1 MACPTPRQLLDSRL
15 LHAGPTESLPQCY
28 RKRSAPNHDRWIRKL
43 TSAQN
48 CNERRVRSNPMPNG
62 LLRQNYADI
71 PPDQQPNLLRR
82 LMRSYQLL
90 LWLLTSPQPAPL
102 AKSRFVREATRTWRQ
117 RPRRAPP

>member
-71 PPDQQPNLLRR
+71 PPDPQPKLLRR
-82 LMRSYQLL
+82 LMRSYHLVLL
-90 LWLLTSPQPAPL
+90 LVRSPQPSSL
-102 AKSRFVREATRTWRQ
+102 ETSGIRRDATRTS
-117 RPRRAPP
+117 PH